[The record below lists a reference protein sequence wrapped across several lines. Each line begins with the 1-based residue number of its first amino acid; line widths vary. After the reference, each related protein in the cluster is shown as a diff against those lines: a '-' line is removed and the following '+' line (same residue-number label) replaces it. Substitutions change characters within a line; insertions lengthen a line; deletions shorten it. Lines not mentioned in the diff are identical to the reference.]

1 MTDVFNTPMR
11 NKNATINPKYLDDR
25 CFQDTF
31 ALIQHHKKIENH
43 TEWVLNIKLLH
54 NYTVRQLVIKHP
66 TAINKNKYT

>member
-31 ALIQHHKKIENH
+31 ALIQHHKETENH
-43 TEWVLNIKLLH
+43 TE
-54 NYTVRQLVIKHP
+54 
-66 TAINKNKYT
+66 